1 MKLTSKW
8 FAIAIA
14 SLGTVILG
22 GCMPGAPIPL
32 ASPSAAESGVLGTPT
47 AEPEHIPVATSL
59 IISGSGVAVLDET
72 ATVMVDIPF
81 TTDGATA
88 AAELAVALGA
98 EPTETA
104 MEGSPFCRLPYT
116 EYNWGGFVLQSD
128 RDIEDT
134 GTPPA
139 GFIAIAEE
147 AITAG
152 VAVYGP
158 HNLQVGATLAEVL
171 AADPGGVSRDYGNGL
186 VYVALDVTG
195 GSGVDV
201 TGTQGIVSD
210 EVLTVMLSPV
220 YVFGDC

>member
-1 MKLTSKW
+1 MKLTSRL

-14 SLGTVILG
+14 SLGAVILG
-22 GCMPGAPIPL
+22 GCTPGAPIPL

-104 MEGSPFCRLPYT
+104 MAGSPDCRWPYT
-116 EYNWGGFVLQSD
+116 EYNWGGFVLES
-128 RDIEDT
+128 DIEDT

-139 GFIAIAEE
+139 GFKAVAEG

-171 AADPGGVSRDYGNGL
+171 AADPGGVSRDYGGGF
-186 VYVALDVTG
+186 VAVALDVTG

-201 TGTQGIVSD
+201 TGTQGLVFD
-210 EVLTVMLSPV
+210 EVLTVMSSPEF
-220 YVFGDC
+220 VFGDC